1 MRFTLDLGFVLEHM
15 GNEYDEELRDFGND
29 VIWELT
35 KRLLNGE
42 LEFYVDDGFL
52 VLEVPDELIEGASP

>member
-35 KRLLNGE
+35 KMLLNGE

-52 VLEVPDELIEGASP
+52 ALEVPDELIGGASL